1 MYETISVRGM
11 TPAVKQTR
19 QLLPPI
25 EVDKVNIAE
34 NNDHKNEE
42 AHDIKLKGVKV
53 ELIETNIDEDM
64 EI

>member
-1 MYETISVRGM
+1 M